1 MKDTSKNPEFN
12 DRSVTIG
19 PAIKEDASGIFN
31 VRLLTWLATYPNNDF
46 GITQKDI
53 HLRLEGQNGE
63 LIASNINRWQD
74 TIVNPGD
81 TRRVYVAREN
91 NRVVGFTVPTVK
103 QGQRRIGALYI
114 LPEAQGKGYGTKLL
128 NLSVS
133 WHGRTEDIY
142 LHAVSYN
149 QKAIQFYKKYGFKI
163 TETVIEDEVVRFE
176 NGQEIPQLEMVLTAL
191 I

>member
-46 GITQKDI
+46 GITQKDVR
-53 HLRLEGQNGE
+53 LRLEGQNGE
-63 LIASNINRWQD
+63 LIASNINRLQD
-74 TIVNPGD
+74 TIVNPDD

-91 NRVVGFTVPTVK
+91 NRVVGFTVPAVI

-142 LHAVSYN
+142 LHVVSYN
-149 QKAIQFYKKYGFKI
+149 QKAIEF
-163 TETVIEDEVVRFE
+163 
-176 NGQEIPQLEMVLTAL
+176 
-191 I
+191 